1 MLRMVAFD
9 MDGTIGDTIPMC
21 LRAFREAA
29 SPFLGRRLTDGEIVE
44 TFGLNEEGMMKAI
57 AGGRWKP
64 AIEEY
69 YHLYEAI
76 HDESVRMFPGIA
88 ELLGWLRER
97 GVKTALITGKG
108 QRSCAITLEKFGIGA
123 CFDAVWTGSAEKMNK
138 SECMAELLARFA
150 LTPEETCYVG
160 DALSDVTASNQAGI
174 RCLSAVWGGMA
185 DARTM
190 GRVNAGN
197 VVATV
202 EELKARLAAEISQ

>member
-69 YHLYEAI
+69 YHLYEAM
-76 HDESVRMFPGIA
+76 HDESG
-88 ELLGWLRER
+88 ES
-97 GVKTALITGKG
+97 
-108 QRSCAITLEKFGIGA
+108 RSCSGGLGSGA
-123 CFDAVWTGSAEKMNK
+123 SK
-138 SECMAELLARFA
+138 
-150 LTPEETCYVG
+150 PP
-160 DALSDVTASNQAGI
+160 
-174 RCLSAVWGGMA
+174 
-185 DARTM
+185 
-190 GRVNAGN
+190 
-197 VVATV
+197 
-202 EELKARLAAEISQ
+202 